1 MEGARVVFPVH
12 VRTRWID
19 FSPALRWYTART
31 LESALQ
37 PFASR
42 IRSIYVRITDV
53 PGDFDSRTCTI
64 QVLIKPFAFASAS
77 ATGADAHDA
86 VDGAT
91 ERVRAIVQRRFA
103 RQPSD
108 EKSRVA

>member
-1 MEGARVVFPVH
+1 LIFPVH

-19 FSPALRWYTART
+19 FSPALRWYTARKI
-31 LESALQ
+31 ESALQ

-42 IRSIYVRITDV
+42 IRSVYVRITDV
-53 PGDFDSRTCTI
+53 PDDLDSRTCAI

-77 ATGADAHDA
+77 ATGADPYES
-86 VDGAT
+86 VDRAT
-91 ERVRAIVQRRFA
+91 QRVRSIVQRRLA
-103 RQPSD
+103 RQGSD